1 MPIVGF
7 SRIDTVTVPDK
18 FMAIVRVSESGE
30 GVDTDG
36 ILSVLEKDKSDLDYL
51 GIIGEEDPLDIPDLY
66 RLIKSV
72 KPRGLKV
79 LIVTRGE
86 SPTNLDDLIGAGYAH
101 AADILIGKEVTGDQM
116 RCIELLKDNG
126 CKYAVT
132 LRPGEHDENSVRK
145 IAELVDGCSM
155 FIFRQDRDKPLS
167 RSEMSPLIAAA
178 KTCTWN
184 VKTV

>member
-18 FMAIVRVSESGE
+18 FMAVIRVSDNGE
-30 GVDTDG
+30 GIDTDEV
-36 ILSVLEKDKSDLDYL
+36 LSVLEKDKGDLDYL
-51 GIIGEEDPLDIPDLY
+51 GVTGDVDPLEIPDLY

-86 SPTNLDDLIGAGYAH
+86 SPSNLDDLIGAGYAH
-101 AADILIGKEVTGDQM
+101 AADILIGREVTGDQM

-126 CKYAVT
+126 CKFAVT
-132 LRPGEHDENSVRK
+132 LKPTEHDESSVRK

-167 RSEMSPLIAAA
+167 RAEMSPLIAAA